1 MCLSEI
7 KDLYSENLCQ
17 MIEAMI
23 SFDASE
29 RPSFAEILKSMN
41 EMFDISSE
49 DMENLQSALPDRED

>member
-23 SFDASE
+23 SGDLTE

-49 DMENLQSALPDRED
+49 EMENLQSSLPDRED